1 MFAALEHAIDILEVA
16 VDSRALT
23 ELLALR
29 ERFEAKV
36 VDAVARFD
44 EAELWDADDATSP
57 QAWLR
62 DKARMSGGQAHR
74 LVMAARRTR
83 PLAVTRTAWES
94 GALSG
99 GQVEV
104 ILANVRKDTDLF
116 AEHEAELV
124 PHISQMSIL
133 QTVEYLQEW
142 RRRVDALQDI
152 PDEPEPTSKVFLSN
166 TLDGRGALN
175 GDLDADDHLVVSTA
189 LRVATVK
196 DLPEEPVRTA
206 AEARADALVAISQFF
221 LDNQTAKP
229 GGRHRPHLNLLVDLG
244 WEGRGV
250 NGPVLNKETLER
262 IACDCAFHR
271 VLTDGRSGIL
281 DVGMATRVL
290 TAAMWVALVAR
301 DEHCRFPECDRPATW
316 CDGHHIHWLSRGGPT
331 RIDNLVLLCRR
342 HHKRLHKPGWHAKLL
357 PDGTFEVTNPDGL
370 VRTSHPPG
378 ALRIKPPPNRAA
390 EAA

>member
-1 MFAALEHAIDILEVA
+1 MSVTSTALLERIAERDRLDAQLAADVA
-16 VDSRALT
+16 EFDAL
-23 ELLALR
+23 
-29 ERFEAKV
+29 
-36 VDAVARFD
+36 
-44 EAELWDADDATSP
+44 ELWDLDAATSM

-83 PLAVTRTAWES
+83 PLAVTRAAWES

-104 ILANVRKDTDLF
+104 ILANVRKDTDVF

-124 PHISQMSIL
+124 PHMAAMSIL
-133 QTVEYLQEW
+133 ETVEYMQEW
-142 RRRVDALQDI
+142 RRRVDALKDL

-196 DLPEEPVRTA
+196 DLEGEPKRTA
-206 AEARADALVAISQFF
+206 AEARADALVAVSQFF
-221 LDNQTAKP
+221 LDNQHSKP
-229 GGRHRPHLNLLVDLG
+229 GGRHRPHVNVLMDLG

-262 IACDCAFHR
+262 IVCDCAFHR

-316 CDGHHIHWLSRGGPT
+316 CDGHHIHWFSRGGPT

-357 PDGTFEVTNPDGL
+357 PDGTFEVTSPDGH

-378 ALRIKPPPNRAA
+378 TLRFKPPPDRAA